1 MSKPSMSQSKDTI
14 TTLSKKLDAA
24 ARDTLA
30 YAKKQSADRAKVSAS
45 CSVEK
50 RLVVENKQFTLANTL
65 ESQKVGLGVHKDQ
78 KKGSASINNSDQ
90 AGLHQSVDDA
100 LALAKFSVADEFL
113 VMPDAKEAPKAKPLS
128 FMWNDRMSEI
138 GLGDL
143 LEFTQSM
150 LTRLTKDKRVA
161 IDRLEVSTSCM
172 WHGLYNSLGMEQHET
187 QTSLSW
193 SFMGMAVDGSDVSGF
208 DYDGRSVYNWDTA
221 LDIALKQCDEFA
233 EKIVKNLR
241 PVKAP
246 TYKGQ
251 VLLTPRA
258 VEEILLGTILYH
270 AAGSSVMDGKSQWGD
285 KINSQVISKLIN
297 LSDDPHNSR
306 FSGAT
311 SFDGDGLPTS
321 ARTLVQ
327 NGVLMTHLHDCY
339 TAKHCKTKSSATSG
353 GPFALICAP
362 GTGDLKTMI
371 NARPEMLVVDR
382 FSGNIDPIKGDFS
395 GVAKSSRY
403 YKNGVDSGG
412 VGETMI
418 AGTLFETLNN
428 VLAVSSVVEDISG
441 SMQMPWMLVDGVSVT
456 GN

>member
-1 MSKPSMSQSKDTI
+1 MSQTKDTI
-14 TTLSKKLDAA
+14 TGLSKKLDSA

-30 YAKKQSADRAKVSAS
+30 YAKKQTADRAKVSAS

-65 ESQKVGLGVHKDQ
+65 ESQKVAIGVHKDQ
-78 KKGSASINNSDQ
+78 KKGSASLNNYD
-90 AGLHQSVDDA
+90 ANALKGSVDDA
-100 LALAKFSVADEFL
+100 LALARFSVADEYL
-113 VMPDAKEAPKAKPLS
+113 TMPDGKDAPKAKPLS
-128 FMWNDRMSEI
+128 FMWNDRMSDV

-143 LEFTQSM
+143 QEFTQAM
-150 LTRLTKDKRVA
+150 LARLTKDKRVA
-161 IDRLEVSTSCM
+161 LDRLEVSTSCM
-172 WHGLYNSLGMEQHET
+172 WHGLYNSLGMEQTET

-208 DYDGRSVYNWDTA
+208 DYDGRSVYSWDTA
-221 LDIALKQCDEFA
+221 LEIALRQCDEFA

-246 TYKGQ
+246 TYKGP

-270 AAGSSVMDGKSQWGD
+270 SAGSSVMDGKSQWGD
-285 KINSQVISKLIN
+285 KIGKQVVSQLIK
-297 LSDDPHNSR
+297 LSDDPHNSA

-311 SFDGDGLPTS
+311 SFDGDGIPTT
-321 ARTLVQ
+321 ARDIIKD
-327 NGVLMTHLHDCY
+327 GVLLTHLHDCY
-339 TAKHCKTKSSATSG
+339 TAKRCKSKSTATSG
-353 GPFALICAP
+353 GPFALMCAP
-362 GTGDLKTMI
+362 GTGDIKTMM
-371 NARPEMLVVDR
+371 NARSDMLVVDR

-403 YKNGVDSGG
+403 YKNGQDHGG

-418 AGTLFETLNN
+418 AGNLFECLNN
-428 VLAVSSVVEDISG
+428 ILSVSSVTEDVSG
-441 SMQMPWMLVDGVSVT
+441 AMRMPWMLVDNVSVT